1 MSSNII
7 GPSPNKLVIPS
18 EKIAPSEGVEK
29 GSGTLDY
36 TEEPVI
42 MGNAKIIEELELKS
56 CNDSVTSNI
65 KKKIKGRVG

>member
-29 GSGTLDY
+29 GSGALDY

-42 MGNAKIIEELELKS
+42 MGNAKII
-56 CNDSVTSNI
+56 
-65 KKKIKGRVG
+65 